1 MSINKHGS
9 GFQLDSMLFYKIL
22 CYDIMQSVNFAT
34 KVIDSVVTSM
44 LQEIENINEPL
55 SMLVWIDSGFHLTY
69 QEL

>member
-1 MSINKHGS
+1 MSINKHGRGS
-9 GFQLDSMLFYKIL
+9 QLHSLFYKIL
-22 CYDIMQSVNFAT
+22 CYDIMQFVNFAT

-55 SMLVWIDSGFHLTY
+55 RMLVWIDSGCHLTY